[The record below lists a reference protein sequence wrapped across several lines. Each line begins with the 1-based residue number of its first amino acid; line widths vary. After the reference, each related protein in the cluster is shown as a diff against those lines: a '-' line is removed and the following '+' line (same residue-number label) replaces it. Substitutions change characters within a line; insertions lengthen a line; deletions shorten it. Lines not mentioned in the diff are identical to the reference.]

1 MGQRGVTTMQG
12 INIKMG
18 VTNIYQQKK
27 LVKDN
32 INNNEGIK
40 DNMDINVVNV
50 NGFNHSVAA

>member
-1 MGQRGVTTMQG
+1 MQG

-27 LVKDN
+27 LDKDN

-50 NGFNHSVAA
+50 NEFNHSVAA